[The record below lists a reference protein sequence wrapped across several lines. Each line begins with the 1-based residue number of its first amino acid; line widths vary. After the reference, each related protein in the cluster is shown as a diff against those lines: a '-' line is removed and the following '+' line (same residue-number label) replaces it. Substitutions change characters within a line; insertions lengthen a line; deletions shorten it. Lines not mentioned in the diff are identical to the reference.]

1 VNKEGEEEMKTA
13 GKILFF
19 LLLVAGVVTVTVSL
33 VGADNDKPFLP
44 GVTVADDHPNG
55 CVTTA
60 IPVTMHSSITTRAP
74 ASTATA

>member
-1 VNKEGEEEMKTA
+1 MKAA

-19 LLLVAGVVTVTVSL
+19 LLLVAGVVTITEFL
-33 VGADNDKPFLP
+33 VAADNDKPFLP
-44 GVTVADDHPNG
+44 GVTAADDHPNG

-60 IPVTMHSSITTRAP
+60 IPVTTHSSITTRAP